1 MNKIELFVSIAL
13 GQISTIISL
22 LKRQKQT
29 PKIAKWIKGLKAA
42 SAALAEIVSDTDGQ
56 DLESPG

>member
-1 MNKIELFVSIAL
+1 MIIAM
-13 GQISTIISL
+13 
-22 LKRQKQT
+22 LKKLPQT
-29 PKIAKWIKGLKAA
+29 GKTKRWIVGLKAA